1 MKADSGIAGGGGY
14 ISPPEFFK
22 RLKPD
27 ADGLERF
34 GFAKNGSAWEYSAK
48 VAGGALVARLTADK
62 VGGDKKDT
70 VEIVNLRRTEGMDA
84 SRFLPAY
91 HMNKKTWATVVI
103 DGAAKADELR
113 RFLVVSRENADG
125 IPPRGTRAAQTNR
138 FWNKPSPMTT
148 TFALRSV

>member
-1 MKADSGIAGGGGY
+1 MKADSGIASGAGY

-48 VAGGALVARLTADK
+48 VAEGALVARLTADK

-91 HMNKKTWATVVI
+91 HMNKNTWAAAVVWVF
-103 DGAAKADELR
+103 AAWTGERPAH
-113 RFLVVSRENADG
+113 
-125 IPPRGTRAAQTNR
+125 RAA
-138 FWNKPSPMTT
+138 PATT
-148 TFALRSV
+148 TTANIAIVFFIDISSIAFRKSSYRRW